1 MSLTETSVGASGSL
15 GVGEVVVETIKVAGD
30 ADPGTEDEGV
40 ALFKYAGGVED
51 RHRIHQGIAGEL
63 TYLTR
68 QLSVIY
74 QQARLGIP

>member
-1 MSLTETSVGASGSL
+1 
-15 GVGEVVVETIKVAGD
+15 VVVETIKVVGD

-51 RHRIHQGIAGEL
+51 RRQIHQGIAGEL

-74 QQARLGIP
+74 QQACLGIP